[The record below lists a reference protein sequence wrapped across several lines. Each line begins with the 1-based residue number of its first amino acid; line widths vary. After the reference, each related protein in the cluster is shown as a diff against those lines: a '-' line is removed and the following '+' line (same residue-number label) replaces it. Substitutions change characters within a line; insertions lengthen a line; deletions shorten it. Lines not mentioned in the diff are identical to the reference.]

1 MICTQRNVLVVDDN
15 KAICELLK
23 VALSEKGFSVATAS
37 NGLEALNK
45 IQESTPSVVL
55 LDLKLPKIPGIE
67 VLNKLTDMYPSLP
80 VIIITAYEN
89 QKDIIRAKERGE
101 VKYYLTK
108 PFSLYELYEILN
120 SLEGTY
126 PRVV

>member
-1 MICTQRNVLVVDDN
+1 VICTQRNVLVVDDN